1 MNKTFQRILTLLL
14 VLLMVCSMFPAALAT
29 EFDPEDTSSEPMQ
42 PTEEVPETTSP
53 TEIKPTEIPT
63 EVIDPTEPSET
74 VEPTGDAT
82 KAEETENTEPPV
94 EETKEPDPTDPI
106 IEPVVS
112 DMEEEVSANR
122 VTLGTENVP
131 MLFASRAAVKGT
143 HYHRAIIWLSSDDAK
158 LDFTYKSKNYSV
170 DRLYVHGV
178 IVDGKRSVAYC
189 VDPGVITTESSGGY
203 SGSETAW
210 DDLDIDTQTAVG
222 LAVLYG
228 APNGMSSSTK
238 KTMLT
243 YEFATQIIIHEIL
256 LGYRSNL
263 PPFTCTNAKIINK
276 FGTNADGSTNGKKRE
291 ITSGS
296 VDYSSLH
303 GEYID
308 RAALRSAYDT
318 IAANMASHYTIPSFA
333 SRYNAA
339 AKTYE
344 MTQQSDGTYAVTL
357 TDTNNILSKCT
368 FKNGN
373 GLTYSV
379 SGNKLTIKSSTPFD
393 TAKSCALS
401 GSVGASKNVPNLE
414 SQTFF
419 LWSAGSNQRLIT
431 LQEAT
436 SDPVPIYFNV
446 IAKESKGTA
455 KIIKKATNGGSVS
468 GWTFT
473 VKNAS
478 GTTIGTYTT
487 DSTGVIAIDLEPGTY
502 SVTEKATTDKYWVND
517 ATSTRKV
524 TVKAGETASVTF
536 TNQWKGKAQ
545 IVKTAT
551 NGGTVSGWHFTVK
564 NSSGTKIGDYVTDAT
579 GIITIDLEPGTY
591 TVTETDADAKY
602 WVKDS
607 SPTKTV
613 TVKAGQTAKVTFKNQ
628 YRGQAQIVKTTTN
641 GGKLDGWHFTVKNSS
656 GTKIGDYV
664 TDSTGIITLDLEP
677 GTYTV
682 TETDGAQKY
691 WVNDSTPSKTVTVK
705 AGQTAKV
712 TFTNQYRGQAQ
723 IIKTTTNGGT
733 VAGWHF
739 TVKNSSGTKIGDYVT
754 DSTGIITLDLEPGTY
769 TVTET
774 DGAQKYWVN
783 DAAPSKTVTVKAG
796 QTAKVT
802 FKNQYRG
809 QAQIVRTTTNGGTVA
824 GWHFTVKNSSGTK
837 IGDYVT
843 DSTGIIT
850 LDLEPGTYTV
860 TETDGAQKYWVNDAS
875 PSKTVTVK
883 AGETAKVTFKNQYR
897 GQAQIVKTTTNGGK
911 LDGWHFTVKN
921 SSGTK
926 IGDYVTDTT
935 GIITLDLEPGTYTV
949 TETDSQGKYWVNDPS
964 PTKTVTV
971 KAGETAKVTF
981 KNQFR
986 GQAQIIKT
994 TTNGGKLDGWHFT
1007 VKNTSG
1013 TKIGDYV
1020 TDTTGII
1027 TLDLEPGTYTVTET
1041 DPQAK
1046 YWVNDPTPTKTV
1058 TVKAGETAKVTF
1070 NNQYRGQ
1077 AQIVKTTTNGGTLKG
1092 WAFTVKDSSGV
1103 KVGTYTTEDTGII
1116 TVDLEPGTYT
1126 VIEADR
1132 NDPYWYCDTEAKTVT
1147 VKAGETA
1154 MVTFENKWIGK
1165 AKIIKTLSNPEAGSV
1180 EGWSFTIADSSGKEI
1195 GKYQTDSSGTIL
1207 TDLEPGTYTVTEVLE
1222 ENSLWQCTTQNPQ
1235 TITVVAGQTAEVT
1248 FTNALRPAKISIE
1261 KVDFQ
1266 GNPLKDVE
1274 FKLEWS
1280 QDGKTWKSV
1289 EFTSDTVPKLGGCTT
1304 NGLKGGSL
1312 TTDKNGIAEFTGLY
1326 PTLQYRLTETKT
1338 QEGYQLL
1345 KDPIVVENI
1354 SAKEDLHMS
1363 LRVVNFQTFALPDTG
1378 RSDFMWIIPGISIS
1392 CLLGIHI
1399 LISLRRKEDN
1409 AI

>member
-14 VLLMVCSMFPAALAT
+14 VLLTICGMFPAALAT
-29 EFDPEDTSSEPMQ
+29 SDGLDAAVPDATGESLTDSTEPI
-42 PTEEVPETTSP
+42 TE
-53 TEIKPTEIPT
+53 
-63 EVIDPTEPSET
+63 PTEPPESTEV
-74 VEPTGDAT
+74 VEPETEAQIVEAETTEPVTEETTEPIAVAT
-82 KAEETENTEPPV
+82 NPAFELEEEVTASMISMGTENT
-94 EETKEPDPTDPI
+94 
-106 IEPVVS
+106 
-112 DMEEEVSANR
+112 
-122 VTLGTENVP
+122 P
-131 MLFASRAAVKGT
+131 MLFASRAAVQGT
-143 HYHRAIIWLSSDDAK
+143 HYHRAIIWLASDDAK
-158 LDFTYKSKNYSV
+158 LTFTYKNKDYSV

-178 IVDGKRSVAYC
+178 LVDGSRSVAYC
-189 VDPGVITTESSGGY
+189 VDPGVLTTEATGGY

-263 PPFTCTNAKIINK
+263 PPFTCTNDKIITK
-276 FGTNADGSTNGKKRE
+276 FGTDASGSNNGKKRE

-308 RAALRSAYDT
+308 RAALRNAYDQ

-379 SGNKLTIKSSTPFD
+379 SGNKLTIKSKTAFD

-401 GSVGASKNVPNLE
+401 GSAGASKNVPNLE
-414 SQTFF
+414 YQTFF
-419 LWSAGSNQRLIT
+419 LWKAGTNQRLIT
-431 LQEAT
+431 LEEAT
-436 SDPVPIYFNV
+436 NDPVPIYFNV

-502 SVTEKATTDKYWVND
+502 SVTEKATTAKYWVND

-536 TNQWKGKAQ
+536 TNQYRGQAQ

-551 NGGTVSGWHFTVK
+551 NGGTV
-564 NSSGTKIGDYVTDAT
+564 A
-579 GIITIDLEPGTY
+579 
-591 TVTETDADAKY
+591 
-602 WVKDS
+602 
-607 SPTKTV
+607 
-613 TVKAGQTAKVTFKNQ
+613 
-628 YRGQAQIVKTTTN
+628 
-641 GGKLDGWHFTVKNSS
+641 GWHFTVKNSS

-677 GTYTV
+677 GTYIV

-723 IIKTTTNGGT
+723 IIKTATNGGT

-754 DSTGIITLDLEPGTY
+754 DSTGIITLDLDPGTY

-783 DAAPSKTVTVKAG
+783 D
-796 QTAKVT
+796 
-802 FKNQYRG
+802 
-809 QAQIVRTTTNGGTVA
+809 
-824 GWHFTVKNSSGTK
+824 
-837 IGDYVT
+837 
-843 DSTGIIT
+843 ST
-850 LDLEPGTYTV
+850 
-860 TETDGAQKYWVNDAS
+860 

-883 AGETAKVTFKNQYR
+883 AGETAKVTFTNQWQGQAQIVKTTTNGGRLDGWHFTVKKSNGTKVGDYVTDATGIITIDLEPGTYTVTETDAAAKYWVNDSTPTRTVTVKAGETAKVTFKNQWR

-926 IGDYVTDTT
+926 VGDYVTD
-935 GIITLDLEPGTYTV
+935 
-949 TETDSQGKYWVNDPS
+949 K
-964 PTKTVTV
+964 
-971 KAGETAKVTF
+971 
-981 KNQFR
+981 
-986 GQAQIIKT
+986 
-994 TTNGGKLDGWHFT
+994 
-1007 VKNTSG
+1007 
-1013 TKIGDYV
+1013 
-1020 TDTTGII
+1020 TGII

-1041 DPQAK
+1041 DPAAK

-1058 TVKAGETAKVTF
+1058 TVKAGETAKVSF
-1070 NNQYRGQ
+1070 QNQWRGQ
-1077 AQIVKTTTNGGTLKG
+1077 VQIIKTTTNGGTVKG
-1092 WAFTVKDSSGV
+1092 WEFTIKDSSGK
-1103 KVGTYTTEDTGII
+1103 KVGIYTSDDSGTIV
-1116 TVDLEPGTYT
+1116 VDLEPGTYSVAET
-1126 VIEADR
+1126 DR
-1132 NDPYWYCDTEAKTVT
+1132 NDPYWYCDTEPKIVT

-1154 MVTFENKWIGK
+1154 SVTFENQWIGK
-1165 AKIIKTLSNPEAGSV
+1165 AKIIKTLANPEAGSV
-1180 EGWSFTIADSSGKEI
+1180 EGWSFTITDDKGKEI
-1195 GKYQTDSSGTIL
+1195 GSYKTDSNGTIL
-1207 TDLEPGTYTVTEVLE
+1207 TDLEPGTYTVTEKLE
-1222 ENSLWQCTTQNPQ
+1222 DGSLWQWITDNPQ
-1235 TITVVAGQTAEVT
+1235 KVTVVAGKTAEVT
-1248 FTNALRPAKISIE
+1248 FTNALRPGKISIE

-1266 GNPLKDVE
+1266 GKPLSNVE
-1274 FKLEWS
+1274 FLLEWS
-1280 QDGKTWKSV
+1280 ADGKNWKPVSFTNDSV
-1289 EFTSDTVPKLGGCTT
+1289 PQIGGCTT
-1304 NGLKGGSL
+1304 NGLKNGML
-1312 TTDKNGIAEFTGLY
+1312 TTDKNGLVEFTGLY

-1338 QEGYQLL
+1338 QEGYQML
-1345 KDPIVVENI
+1345 KDPIQIDDLTEND
-1354 SAKEDLHMS
+1354 DLQVNI
-1363 LRVVNFQTFALPDTG
+1363 RVVNFHEFALPDTG
-1378 RSDFMWIIPGISIS
+1378 RASFLWLGAGIGL
-1392 CLLGIHI
+1392 CCMACMAI
-1399 LISLRRKEDN
+1399 LTTFRRKE
-1409 AI
+1409 A

>member
-14 VLLMVCSMFPAALAT
+14 VLLMVCGMFPAALAT
-29 EFDPEDTSSEPMQ
+29 EADLEDTSTEPTQ
-42 PTEEVPETTSP
+42 PSGELPDTTSP
-53 TEIKPTEIPT
+53 VEPETNPIETPTDETGPPDI
-63 EVIDPTEPSET
+63 VDT
-74 VEPTGDAT
+74 VEPTEEAT
-82 KAEETENTEPPV
+82 KAEETEESEPPV
-94 EETKEPDPTDPI
+94 EETTEPDPTDPV
-106 IEPVVS
+106 IEAIVS
-112 DMEEEVSANR
+112 EMEEEVSASR

-143 HYHRAIIWLSSDDAK
+143 HYHRAIIWLSSADSK
-158 LDFTYKSKNYSV
+158 LAFTYKNKDYNV

-178 IVDGKRSVAYC
+178 IVDGSRSVAYC
-189 VDPGVITTESSGGY
+189 VDPGVITTETSGGY

-263 PPFTCTNAKIINK
+263 PPFTCTNDKIITK

-344 MTQQSDGTYAVTL
+344 MTQQSDGTYSVTL

-379 SGNKLTIKSSTPFD
+379 SGNKLTIKSKTAFD

-401 GSVGASKNVPNLE
+401 GSAGASKNVPNLE
-414 SQTFF
+414 YQTFF

-436 SDPVPIYFNV
+436 NDPVPIYFNV

-564 NSSGTKIGDYVTDAT
+564 NSSGTKIGDYVTDST
-579 GIITIDLEPGTY
+579 GIITVDLEPGTY

-628 YRGQAQIVKTTTN
+628 YRGQAQI
-641 GGKLDGWHFTVKNSS
+641 
-656 GTKIGDYV
+656 
-664 TDSTGIITLDLEP
+664 
-677 GTYTV
+677 
-682 TETDGAQKY
+682 
-691 WVNDSTPSKTVTVK
+691 
-705 AGQTAKV
+705 
-712 TFTNQYRGQAQ
+712 
-723 IIKTTTNGGT
+723 IKTTTNGGT

-754 DSTGIITLDLEPGTY
+754 DSTGIITIDLEPGTY

-774 DGAQKYWVN
+774 DADAKYWVN
-783 DAAPSKTVTVKAG
+783 DATPSKTVTVKAG

-802 FKNQYRG
+802 F
-809 QAQIVRTTTNGGTVA
+809 T
-824 GWHFTVKNSSGTK
+824 
-837 IGDYVT
+837 
-843 DSTGIIT
+843 
-850 LDLEPGTYTV
+850 
-860 TETDGAQKYWVNDAS
+860 
-875 PSKTVTVK
+875 
-883 AGETAKVTFKNQYR
+883 NQYR

-926 IGDYVTDTT
+926 IGDYVTDAT
-935 GIITLDLEPGTYTV
+935 GIITIDLEPGTYTV
-949 TETDSQGKYWVNDPS
+949 TETDADAKYWVKDSS
-964 PTKTVTV
+964 PAKTVTV
-971 KAGETAKVTF
+971 KAGQTAMVTF
-981 KNQFR
+981 KNQYR
-986 GQAQIIKT
+986 GQAQIVKT
-994 TTNGGKLDGWHFT
+994 ATNGGTVSGWTFT
-1007 VKNTSG
+1007 VKDASG
-1013 TKIGDYV
+1013 TKIGTYT
-1020 TDTTGII
+1020 TDSTGVI
-1027 TLDLEPGTYTVTET
+1027 TVDLEPGTYTVTET
-1041 DPQAK
+1041 DR
-1046 YWVNDPTPTKTV
+1046 NDPYWYCDTVPKTV
-1058 TVKAGETAKVTF
+1058 TVKAGETA
-1070 NNQYRGQ
+1070 
-1077 AQIVKTTTNGGTLKG
+1077 
-1092 WAFTVKDSSGV
+1092 S
-1103 KVGTYTTEDTGII
+1103 
-1116 TVDLEPGTYT
+1116 
-1126 VIEADR
+1126 
-1132 NDPYWYCDTEAKTVT
+1132 
-1147 VKAGETA
+1147 
-1154 MVTFENKWIGK
+1154 VTFENQWIGK

-1180 EGWSFTIADSSGKEI
+1180 EGWTFTIADANGKEI
-1195 GKYQTDSSGTIL
+1195 GKFKTDSNGVIE
-1207 TDLEPGTYTVTEVLE
+1207 TDLQPGVYSVTEELE
-1222 ENSLWQCTTQNPQ
+1222 EGSLWQCTTENPQ
-1235 TITVVAGQTAEVT
+1235 TITVATGRTAEVS
-1248 FTNALRPAKISIE
+1248 FDNALRPGKISIE
-1261 KVDFQ
+1261 KVDYQ
-1266 GNPLKDVE
+1266 GKHLSDVE
-1274 FKLEWS
+1274 FLLEWS
-1280 QDGKTWKSV
+1280 QDGKIWKPVSYTT
-1289 EFTSDTVPKLGGCTT
+1289 EKAPQIGGCTT
-1304 NGLKGGSL
+1304 NGLKNGKL
-1312 TTDKNGIAEFTGLY
+1312 TTGSTGLVEFTGLY
-1326 PTLQYRLTETKT
+1326 PTLLYRLVETKT
-1338 QEGYQLL
+1338 KEGYQLL
-1345 KDPIVVENI
+1345 AD
-1354 SAKEDLHMS
+1354 SAYEGGLPADKELTIQ
-1363 LRVVNFQTFALPDTG
+1363 LTVVNVPTFELPKTGSKSLMLMPVALALAAAMCG
-1378 RSDFMWIIPGISIS
+1378 A
-1392 CLLGIHI
+1392 I
-1399 LISLRRKEDN
+1399 LYVSKRKEQ
-1409 AI
+1409 

>member
-1 MNKTFQRILTLLL
+1 MNKTVQRIVVFLL
-14 VLLMVCSMFPAALAT
+14 VALTAFGMFPAALAT
-29 EFDPEDTSSEPMQ
+29 DIGPEDTM
-42 PTEEVPETTSP
+42 T
-53 TEIKPTEIPT
+53 
-63 EVIDPTEPSET
+63 DPTLPAENAGEDIP
-74 VEPTGDAT
+74 
-82 KAEETENTEPPV
+82 AEETTPSGETAEPTIPI
-94 EETKEPDPTDPI
+94 EEAMPGSE
-106 IEPVVS
+106 
-112 DMEEEVSANR
+112 MEEEVTASRIGIGA
-122 VTLGTENVP
+122 ENVP
-131 MLFASRAAVKGT
+131 MVMATRAAVQGT
-143 HYHRAIIWLSSDDAK
+143 HYHRAIIWLSGSESK
-158 LDFTYKSKNYSV
+158 LDFTYKGKNYSV

-178 IVDGKRSVAYC
+178 VVDGGRSVAYC
-189 VDPGVITTESSGGY
+189 VDPGVLTTEATDGY
-203 SGSETAW
+203 TGSETAW

-256 LGYRSNL
+256 LGYRDDV
-263 PPFTCTNAKIINK
+263 PPFKCTDDKIIRK
-276 FGTNADGSTNGKKRE
+276 FGTDADGSNNGLKCE

-296 VDYSSLH
+296 VDYSTLH

-379 SGNKLTIKSSTPFD
+379 SGNKLTIKSKTAFD

-401 GSVGASKNVPNLE
+401 GSAGASKNVPNLE
-414 SQTFF
+414 YQTFF

-591 TVTETDADAKY
+591 TVTETD
-602 WVKDS
+602 
-607 SPTKTV
+607 
-613 TVKAGQTAKVTFKNQ
+613 
-628 YRGQAQIVKTTTN
+628 
-641 GGKLDGWHFTVKNSS
+641 
-656 GTKIGDYV
+656 
-664 TDSTGIITLDLEP
+664 
-677 GTYTV
+677 
-682 TETDGAQKY
+682 GAQKY
-691 WVNDSTPSKTVTVK
+691 WVNDVTPSKTVTVK

-723 IIKTTTNGGT
+723 IVKTATNGGT

-739 TVKNSSGTKIGDYVT
+739 TVKNASGTKIGDYVT

-783 DAAPSKTVTVKAG
+783 DATPSKTVTVKAG

-809 QAQIVRTTTNGGTVA
+809 QAQIVKTTTNGGTVAGWHFTVKNSSGTKIGDYVTDSTGVITIDLEPGTYTVTETDGAQKYWVNDATPSKTVTVKAGQTAKVTFTNQYHGQAQIVKTATNGGTVA

-850 LDLEPGTYTV
+850 IDLEPGTYTV
-860 TETDGAQKYWVNDAS
+860 TETDGAQKYWVNDAT

-883 AGETAKVTFKNQYR
+883 AGQTAKVTFTNQ
-897 GQAQIVKTTTNGGK
+897 
-911 LDGWHFTVKN
+911 W
-921 SSGTK
+921 
-926 IGDYVTDTT
+926 
-935 GIITLDLEPGTYTV
+935 
-949 TETDSQGKYWVNDPS
+949 
-964 PTKTVTV
+964 
-971 KAGETAKVTF
+971 
-981 KNQFR
+981 R

-994 TTNGGKLDGWHFT
+994 TTNGGT
-1007 VKNTSG
+1007 VKGWEFTIKNASG
-1013 TKIGDYV
+1013 SKVGTYTTDDSGKIV
-1020 TDTTGII
+1020 V
-1027 TLDLEPGTYTVTET
+1027 DLEPGTYTVTET
-1041 DPQAK
+1041 DR
-1046 YWVNDPTPTKTV
+1046 NDPYWYCDTAPKTV
-1058 TVKAGETAKVTF
+1058 TVKAGETASVTF
-1070 NNQYRGQ
+1070 QNQ
-1077 AQIVKTTTNGGTLKG
+1077 
-1092 WAFTVKDSSGV
+1092 
-1103 KVGTYTTEDTGII
+1103 
-1116 TVDLEPGTYT
+1116 
-1126 VIEADR
+1126 
-1132 NDPYWYCDTEAKTVT
+1132 
-1147 VKAGETA
+1147 
-1154 MVTFENKWIGK
+1154 WIGK
-1165 AKIIKTLSNPEAGSV
+1165 AKIVKTLSNPEAGSV
-1180 EGWSFTIADSSGKEI
+1180 EGWSFIIKDSSGKEV
-1195 GKYQTDSSGTIL
+1195 GKYQTDSTGTIL

-1222 ENSLWQCTTQNPQ
+1222 DNSIWQCTTQNPQ
-1235 TITVVAGQTAEVT
+1235 TITVTAGKTAEVT
-1248 FTNALRPAKISIE
+1248 FNNALRPAKITVY
-1261 KVDFQ
+1261 KVD
-1266 GNPLKDVE
+1266 PLGAPLAEAE
-1274 FKLEWS
+1274 FLLEWS
-1280 QDGKTWKSV
+1280 ENGKDWKAV
-1289 EFTSDTVPKLGGCTT
+1289 TKTTSQYVVKGGCTSA
-1304 NGLKGGSL
+1304 NLKDGKLTGGRDGVVSF
-1312 TTDKNGIAEFTGLY
+1312 EGLY
-1326 PTLQYRLTETKT
+1326 PDVQYRLTETKAP
-1338 QEGYQLL
+1338 EGYVLQT
-1345 KDPIVVENI
+1345 DPVFQGKIPLEGNLTVE
-1354 SAKEDLHMS
+1354 KT
-1363 LRVVNFQTFALPDTG
+1363 VVNTRPFELPMTG
-1378 RSDFMWIIPGISIS
+1378 SADSTI
-1392 CLLGIHI
+1392 LLIAQLVSMI
-1399 LISLRRKEDN
+1399 LLSTMLLYHVKKQW
-1409 AI
+1409 

>member
-1 MNKTFQRILTLLL
+1 MNKTVQRIVVFLL
-14 VLLMVCSMFPAALAT
+14 VALTAFGMFPAALAT
-29 EFDPEDTSSEPMQ
+29 DIGPEDTM
-42 PTEEVPETTSP
+42 T
-53 TEIKPTEIPT
+53 
-63 EVIDPTEPSET
+63 DPTLLAENDGEGIP
-74 VEPTGDAT
+74 
-82 KAEETENTEPPV
+82 AEETTPSGETAEATTPI
-94 EETKEPDPTDPI
+94 EEALPGSE
-106 IEPVVS
+106 
-112 DMEEEVSANR
+112 MEEEVTASRIGIGA
-122 VTLGTENVP
+122 ENVP
-131 MLFASRAAVKGT
+131 MVMATRAAVQGT
-143 HYHRAIIWLSSDDAK
+143 HYHRAIIWLSGSESK
-158 LDFTYKSKNYSV
+158 LDFTYKGKNYSV

-178 IVDGKRSVAYC
+178 VVDGGRSVAYC
-189 VDPGVITTESSGGY
+189 VDPGVLTTEATGGY
-203 SGSETAW
+203 TGSETAW

-256 LGYRSNL
+256 LGYRDDV
-263 PPFTCTNAKIINK
+263 PPFKCTDDKIIRK
-276 FGTNADGSTNGKKRE
+276 FGTDADGSNNGLKCE

-296 VDYSSLH
+296 VDYSTLH

-379 SGNKLTIKSSTPFD
+379 SGNKLTIKSKTAFD

-401 GSVGASKNVPNLE
+401 GAVGVSKNVPNLE
-414 SQTFF
+414 YQTFF

-551 NGGTVSGWHFTVK
+551 NGGTV
-564 NSSGTKIGDYVTDAT
+564 A
-579 GIITIDLEPGTY
+579 
-591 TVTETDADAKY
+591 
-602 WVKDS
+602 
-607 SPTKTV
+607 
-613 TVKAGQTAKVTFKNQ
+613 
-628 YRGQAQIVKTTTN
+628 
-641 GGKLDGWHFTVKNSS
+641 GWHFTVKNSS

-723 IIKTTTNGGT
+723 IVKTATNGGT

-783 DAAPSKTVTVKAG
+783 DATPSKTVTVKAG

-802 FKNQYRG
+802 FTNQYRG
-809 QAQIVRTTTNGGTVA
+809 QAQIVKTATNGGTVA

-860 TETDGAQKYWVNDAS
+860 TETDGAQKYWVNDS
-875 PSKTVTVK
+875 TPSKTVTVK
-883 AGETAKVTFKNQYR
+883 AGQTAKVTFTNQYRGQAQIVKTATNGGTVAGWHFTVKNSSGTKIGDYVTDSTGIITLDLEPGTYTVTETDGAQKYWVNDSTPSKTVTVKAGQTAKVTFTNQYR

-926 IGDYVTDTT
+926 IGDYVTDST
-935 GIITLDLEPGTYTV
+935 GIITIDLEPGTYTV
-949 TETDSQGKYWVNDPS
+949 TETDADAKYWVNDATPS
-964 PTKTVTV
+964 KTVTV
-971 KAGETAKVTF
+971 KAGQTAKVTF
-981 KNQFR
+981 TNQWR

-994 TTNGGKLDGWHFT
+994 TTNGGT
-1007 VKNTSG
+1007 VKGWEFTIKNASG
-1013 TKIGDYV
+1013 SKVGTYTTDDSGKIV
-1020 TDTTGII
+1020 V
-1027 TLDLEPGTYTVTET
+1027 DLEPGTYTVTET
-1041 DPQAK
+1041 DR
-1046 YWVNDPTPTKTV
+1046 NDPYWYCDTAPKTV
-1058 TVKAGETAKVTF
+1058 TVKAGETASITF
-1070 NNQYRGQ
+1070 QNQW
-1077 AQIVKTTTNGGTLKG
+1077 V
-1092 WAFTVKDSSGV
+1092 
-1103 KVGTYTTEDTGII
+1103 
-1116 TVDLEPGTYT
+1116 
-1126 VIEADR
+1126 
-1132 NDPYWYCDTEAKTVT
+1132 
-1147 VKAGETA
+1147 
-1154 MVTFENKWIGK
+1154 GK
-1165 AKIIKTLSNPEAGSV
+1165 AKIIKTLANPEAGSV
-1180 EGWSFTIADSSGKEI
+1180 EGWTFVITDKNGKEI
-1195 GKYQTDSSGTIL
+1195 GSYKTDSTGTIL

-1222 ENSLWQCTTQNPQ
+1222 DNSIWQCTNTNPQ
-1235 TITVVAGQTAEVT
+1235 TITVTAGKTAEVT
-1248 FTNALRPAKISIE
+1248 FNNALRPAKITVY
-1261 KVDFQ
+1261 KVD
-1266 GNPLKDVE
+1266 PLGAPLAEAE
-1274 FKLEWS
+1274 FLLEWS
-1280 QDGKTWKSV
+1280 ENGKDWKAV
-1289 EFTSDTVPKLGGCTT
+1289 TKTTSQYVVKGGCTSA
-1304 NGLKGGSL
+1304 NLKDGKLTGGRDGVVSF
-1312 TTDKNGIAEFTGLY
+1312 EGLY
-1326 PTLQYRLTETKT
+1326 PEVQYRLTETKAPDGYT
-1338 QEGYQLL
+1338 LQTGAIFEG
-1345 KDPIVVENI
+1345 KIIVEENLAVE
-1354 SAKEDLHMS
+1354 KT
-1363 LRVVNFQTFALPDTG
+1363 VVNTRPFELPMTG
-1378 RSDFMWIIPGISIS
+1378 SAESTI
-1392 CLLGIHI
+1392 LLIAQLVSMFLLSAMLLYHV
-1399 LISLRRKEDN
+1399 KKQW
-1409 AI
+1409 

>member
-1 MNKTFQRILTLLL
+1 MNKTVQRIVVFLL
-14 VLLMVCSMFPAALAT
+14 VAITAFGMFPAALAT
-29 EFDPEDTSSEPMQ
+29 DIGPEDTM
-42 PTEEVPETTSP
+42 T
-53 TEIKPTEIPT
+53 
-63 EVIDPTEPSET
+63 DPTLPAENDGEGIP
-74 VEPTGDAT
+74 
-82 KAEETENTEPPV
+82 AEETTPSGETAEPTTPI
-94 EETKEPDPTDPI
+94 EEAPPASE
-106 IEPVVS
+106 
-112 DMEEEVSANR
+112 MEEEVTASRIGIGA
-122 VTLGTENVP
+122 ENVP
-131 MLFASRAAVKGT
+131 MVMATRAAVQGT
-143 HYHRAIIWLSSDDAK
+143 HYHRAIIWLSGSESK
-158 LDFTYKSKNYSV
+158 LDFTYKGKNYSV

-178 IVDGKRSVAYC
+178 VVDGGRSVAYC
-189 VDPGVITTESSGGY
+189 VDPGVLTAEATGGY
-203 SGSETAW
+203 TGSETAW

-256 LGYRSNL
+256 LGYRDDV
-263 PPFTCTNAKIINK
+263 PPFKCTDDKIIRK
-276 FGTNADGSTNGKKRE
+276 FGTDADGSNNGLKCE

-296 VDYSSLH
+296 VDYSALH

-379 SGNKLTIKSSTPFD
+379 SGNKLTVKSKTAFD

-401 GSVGASKNVPNLE
+401 GSVGVSKNVPNLE
-414 SQTFF
+414 YQTFF

-551 NGGTVSGWHFTVK
+551 NGGTVAGWHFTVK
-564 NSSGTKIGDYVTDAT
+564 NSSGTKIGDYVTDST
-579 GIITIDLEPGTY
+579 GVITLDLEPGTY

-641 GGKLDGWHFTVKNSS
+641 GGKLDGWHFTVKDSN

-664 TDSTGIITLDLEP
+664 SDSTGIITLDLEP

-691 WVNDSTPSKTVTVK
+691 WVNDATPSKTVTVK

-723 IIKTTTNGGT
+723 IVKTATNGGT

-754 DSTGIITLDLEPGTY
+754 DSTGIITLDLDPGTY

-774 DGAQKYWVN
+774 DGAQKYWIN
-783 DAAPSKTVTVKAG
+783 DSMPSKTVTVKAG

-802 FKNQYRG
+802 FTNQ
-809 QAQIVRTTTNGGTVA
+809 
-824 GWHFTVKNSSGTK
+824 W
-837 IGDYVT
+837 
-843 DSTGIIT
+843 
-850 LDLEPGTYTV
+850 
-860 TETDGAQKYWVNDAS
+860 
-875 PSKTVTVK
+875 
-883 AGETAKVTFKNQYR
+883 
-897 GQAQIVKTTTNGGK
+897 
-911 LDGWHFTVKN
+911 
-921 SSGTK
+921 
-926 IGDYVTDTT
+926 
-935 GIITLDLEPGTYTV
+935 
-949 TETDSQGKYWVNDPS
+949 
-964 PTKTVTV
+964 
-971 KAGETAKVTF
+971 
-981 KNQFR
+981 R

-994 TTNGGKLDGWHFT
+994 TTNGGT
-1007 VKNTSG
+1007 VKGWEFTIKNASG
-1013 TKIGDYV
+1013 
-1020 TDTTGII
+1020 
-1027 TLDLEPGTYTVTET
+1027 
-1041 DPQAK
+1041 
-1046 YWVNDPTPTKTV
+1046 
-1058 TVKAGETAKVTF
+1058 
-1070 NNQYRGQ
+1070 
-1077 AQIVKTTTNGGTLKG
+1077 
-1092 WAFTVKDSSGV
+1092 S
-1103 KVGTYTTEDTGII
+1103 KVGTYTTDDSGKIV
-1116 TVDLEPGTYT
+1116 VDLEPGTYT
-1126 VIEADR
+1126 ITETDR
-1132 NDPYWYCDTEAKTVT
+1132 NDPYWYCDTTPRTVT

-1154 MVTFENKWIGK
+1154 SVTFQNQWIGK
-1165 AKIIKTLSNPEAGSV
+1165 AKIIKTLANPEVGSV
-1180 EGWSFTIADSSGKEI
+1180 EGWTFVITDKNGKEI
-1195 GKYQTDSSGTIL
+1195 GSYKTDSTGTIL

-1222 ENSLWQCTTQNPQ
+1222 DNSIWQCTTQNPQ
-1235 TITVVAGQTAEVT
+1235 TITVTAGKTAEVT
-1248 FTNALRPAKISIE
+1248 FNNALRPAKIIVY
-1261 KVDFQ
+1261 KVD
-1266 GNPLKDVE
+1266 PLGAPLAEAE
-1274 FKLEWS
+1274 FVLEWS
-1280 QDGKTWKSV
+1280 EDGKNWKPVTKSASQYV
-1289 EFTSDTVPKLGGCTT
+1289 VKGGCTSANLRDGKLT
-1304 NGLKGGSL
+1304 GGRDGVVSF
-1312 TTDKNGIAEFTGLY
+1312 EGLY
-1326 PTLQYRLTETKT
+1326 PEVQYRLTETKAPDGYT
-1338 QEGYQLL
+1338 LQTGAVFEG
-1345 KDPIVVENI
+1345 KITVEENL
-1354 SAKEDLHMS
+1354 AVEKT
-1363 LRVVNFQTFALPDTG
+1363 VVNTRPFELPMTG
-1378 RSDFMWIIPGISIS
+1378 SADSTI
-1392 CLLGIHI
+1392 LLIAQLVSMI
-1399 LISLRRKEDN
+1399 LLSTMLLYHVKKQW
-1409 AI
+1409 

>member
-1 MNKTFQRILTLLL
+1 MNKTFQRILTILL
-14 VLLMVCSMFPAALAT
+14 VMLMVCGMFPAALAT
-29 EFDPEDTSSEPMQ
+29 EADLGNTSTDPTQATDEVQETTPPIEPVTN
-42 PTEEVPETTSP
+42 PPET
-53 TEIKPTEIPT
+53 
-63 EVIDPTEPSET
+63 PSDETGPPDLVDT
-74 VEPTGDAT
+74 VEPTGEAT
-82 KAEETENTEPPV
+82 KGEETELPVEGTTEP
-94 EETKEPDPTDPI
+94 DSTDPV
-106 IEPVVS
+106 IEPIVS
-112 DMEEEVSANR
+112 DMEEDVSASR

-143 HYHRAIIWLSSDDAK
+143 HYHRAIIWLSSADSK
-158 LDFTYKSKNYSV
+158 LAFTYKNKDYNV

-178 IVDGKRSVAYC
+178 IVDGSRSVAYC
-189 VDPGVITTESSGGY
+189 VDPGVITTETSGGY

-263 PPFTCTNAKIINK
+263 PPFTCTNNKIITK
-276 FGTNADGSTNGKKRE
+276 FGTDADGSTNGQKRE

-344 MTQQSDGTYAVTL
+344 MTQQSDGTYSVTL

-379 SGNKLTIKSSTPFD
+379 SGNKLTIKSKTAFD

-401 GSVGASKNVPNLE
+401 GSAGASKNVPNLE
-414 SQTFF
+414 YQTFF

-436 SDPVPIYFNV
+436 NDPVPIYFNV

-478 GTTIGTYTT
+478 GTIIGTYTT

-564 NSSGTKIGDYVTDAT
+564 NSSGTKIGDYVTD
-579 GIITIDLEPGTY
+579 
-591 TVTETDADAKY
+591 
-602 WVKDS
+602 
-607 SPTKTV
+607 
-613 TVKAGQTAKVTFKNQ
+613 
-628 YRGQAQIVKTTTN
+628 
-641 GGKLDGWHFTVKNSS
+641 
-656 GTKIGDYV
+656 
-664 TDSTGIITLDLEP
+664 STGIITLDLEP

-712 TFTNQYRGQAQ
+712 TFTNQYRGQAQIVKTVTNGGTVAGWHFTIKNSSGTKIGDYVTDSTGIITLDLEPGTYTVTETDADAKYWVKDSSPTKTVTVKAGQTAKVTFKNQYRGQAQ

-774 DGAQKYWVN
+774 DGAQKYWVK
-783 DAAPSKTVTVKAG
+783 DATPSKTVTVKAG

-802 FKNQYRG
+802 F
-809 QAQIVRTTTNGGTVA
+809 T
-824 GWHFTVKNSSGTK
+824 
-837 IGDYVT
+837 
-843 DSTGIIT
+843 
-850 LDLEPGTYTV
+850 
-860 TETDGAQKYWVNDAS
+860 
-875 PSKTVTVK
+875 
-883 AGETAKVTFKNQYR
+883 NQYR

-926 IGDYVTDTT
+926 IGDYVTDAT
-935 GIITLDLEPGTYTV
+935 GIITIDLEPGTYTV
-949 TETDSQGKYWVNDPS
+949 TETDADAKYWVKDSS
-964 PTKTVTV
+964 PAKTVTV
-971 KAGETAKVTF
+971 KAGQTAMVTF
-981 KNQFR
+981 K
-986 GQAQIIKT
+986 
-994 TTNGGKLDGWHFT
+994 
-1007 VKNTSG
+1007 
-1013 TKIGDYV
+1013 
-1020 TDTTGII
+1020 
-1027 TLDLEPGTYTVTET
+1027 
-1041 DPQAK
+1041 
-1046 YWVNDPTPTKTV
+1046 
-1058 TVKAGETAKVTF
+1058 
-1070 NNQYRGQ
+1070 NQYRGQ
-1077 AQIVKTTTNGGTLKG
+1077 AQIVKTATNGGTVSG
-1092 WAFTVKDSSGV
+1092 WTFTVKDASGT
-1103 KVGTYTTEDTGII
+1103 KIGMYTTDSTGVI
-1116 TVDLEPGTYT
+1116 TVDLEPGTYAVT
-1126 VIEADR
+1126 ETDR
-1132 NDPYWYCDTEAKTVT
+1132 NDPYWYCDTVPKTVT

-1154 MVTFENKWIGK
+1154 SITFENQWIGK

-1180 EGWSFTIADSSGKEI
+1180 EGWTFTIADANGKEI
-1195 GKYQTDSSGTIL
+1195 GKFKTDSNGVIE
-1207 TDLEPGTYTVTEVLE
+1207 TDLQPGVYSVTEELE
-1222 ENSLWQCTTQNPQ
+1222 EGSLWQCTTENPQ
-1235 TITVVAGQTAEVT
+1235 TITVAAGRTAEVS
-1248 FTNALRPAKISIE
+1248 FENALRPGKISIE
-1261 KVDFQ
+1261 KVDYQ
-1266 GNPLKDVE
+1266 GKHLSDVE
-1274 FKLEWS
+1274 FLLEWS
-1280 QDGKTWKSV
+1280 QDGKTWKPVSYTT
-1289 EFTSDTVPKLGGCTT
+1289 EKAPQIGGCTT
-1304 NGLKGGSL
+1304 NGLKNGKL
-1312 TTDKNGIAEFTGLY
+1312 TTGNTGLVEFTGLY
-1326 PTLQYRLTETKT
+1326 PTLQYRLVETKT
-1338 QEGYQLL
+1338 KEGYQLL
-1345 KDPIVVENI
+1345 AD
-1354 SAKEDLHMS
+1354 SAYEGGLPADKELTIQ
-1363 LRVVNFQTFALPDTG
+1363 LTVVNVPTFELPKTGSKSLMLMPVALALAAAMCG
-1378 RSDFMWIIPGISIS
+1378 A
-1392 CLLGIHI
+1392 I
-1399 LISLRRKEDN
+1399 LYVSKRKEQ
-1409 AI
+1409 

>member
-1 MNKTFQRILTLLL
+1 MNKTVQRIVVFLL
-14 VLLMVCSMFPAALAT
+14 VALTAFGMFPAALAT
-29 EFDPEDTSSEPMQ
+29 DIGPEDTM
-42 PTEEVPETTSP
+42 T
-53 TEIKPTEIPT
+53 
-63 EVIDPTEPSET
+63 DPTLSAEND
-74 VEPTGDAT
+74 GDGIP
-82 KAEETENTEPPV
+82 AEETTPSGETAEPTTPI
-94 EETKEPDPTDPI
+94 EEALPGSE
-106 IEPVVS
+106 
-112 DMEEEVSANR
+112 MEEEVTASR
-122 VTLGTENVP
+122 IGIGSENATMV
-131 MLFASRAAVKGT
+131 MATRAAVQGT
-143 HYHRAIIWLSSDDAK
+143 HYHRAIIWLSGSESK
-158 LDFTYKSKNYSV
+158 LDFTYKGKNYSV

-178 IVDGKRSVAYC
+178 VVDGGRSVAYC
-189 VDPGVITTESSGGY
+189 VDPGVLTTEATGGY
-203 SGSETAW
+203 TGSETAW

-256 LGYRSNL
+256 LGYRDDV
-263 PPFTCTNAKIINK
+263 PPFKCTDDKIIRK
-276 FGTNADGSTNGKKRE
+276 FGTDADGSNNGLKCE

-296 VDYSSLH
+296 VDYSTLH

-379 SGNKLTIKSSTPFD
+379 SGNKLTIKSKTAFD

-401 GSVGASKNVPNLE
+401 GSAGASKNVPNLE
-414 SQTFF
+414 YQTFF

-551 NGGTVSGWHFTVK
+551 NGGTVAGWHFTVK

-591 TVTETDADAKY
+591 TVTETDADVKY

-641 GGKLDGWHFTVKNSS
+641 GGKLDGWHFTVKDSN

-664 TDSTGIITLDLEP
+664 TDATGIITIDLEP

-682 TETDGAQKY
+682 TETDADAKY
-691 WVNDSTPSKTVTVK
+691 WVNDSSPTKSVTVK
-705 AGQTAKV
+705 AGQ
-712 TFTNQYRGQAQ
+712 
-723 IIKTTTNGGT
+723 
-733 VAGWHF
+733 
-739 TVKNSSGTKIGDYVT
+739 
-754 DSTGIITLDLEPGTY
+754 
-769 TVTET
+769 
-774 DGAQKYWVN
+774 
-783 DAAPSKTVTVKAG
+783 
-796 QTAKVT
+796 
-802 FKNQYRG
+802 
-809 QAQIVRTTTNGGTVA
+809 
-824 GWHFTVKNSSGTK
+824 
-837 IGDYVT
+837 
-843 DSTGIIT
+843 
-850 LDLEPGTYTV
+850 
-860 TETDGAQKYWVNDAS
+860 
-875 PSKTVTVK
+875 
-883 AGETAKVTFKNQYR
+883 TAKVTFKNQYR

-911 LDGWHFTVKN
+911 LDGWHFTVKDSN
-921 SSGTK
+921 GTK
-926 IGDYVTDTT
+926 IGDYVTD
-935 GIITLDLEPGTYTV
+935 
-949 TETDSQGKYWVNDPS
+949 
-964 PTKTVTV
+964 
-971 KAGETAKVTF
+971 A
-981 KNQFR
+981 
-986 GQAQIIKT
+986 
-994 TTNGGKLDGWHFT
+994 
-1007 VKNTSG
+1007 
-1013 TKIGDYV
+1013 
-1020 TDTTGII
+1020 
-1027 TLDLEPGTYTVTET
+1027 
-1041 DPQAK
+1041 
-1046 YWVNDPTPTKTV
+1046 
-1058 TVKAGETAKVTF
+1058 
-1070 NNQYRGQ
+1070 
-1077 AQIVKTTTNGGTLKG
+1077 
-1092 WAFTVKDSSGV
+1092 
-1103 KVGTYTTEDTGII
+1103 TGII

-1126 VIEADR
+1126 VTETDADAKYWVNDSSPTKTVTVKAGQTAKVTFTNQWRGQAQIIKTTTNGGTVKGWEFTIKNASGSKVGTYTTDDSGKIVVDLEPGTYTVTETDR
-1132 NDPYWYCDTEAKTVT
+1132 NDPYWYCDTTPRTVT

-1154 MVTFENKWIGK
+1154 SVTFQNQWIGK
-1165 AKIIKTLSNPEAGSV
+1165 AKIIKTLANPEAGSV
-1180 EGWSFTIADSSGKEI
+1180 EGWTFVITDKNGKKI
-1195 GKYQTDSSGTIL
+1195 GSYKTDSTGTIL

-1222 ENSLWQCTTQNPQ
+1222 DNSIWQCTTQNPQ
-1235 TITVVAGQTAEVT
+1235 TITVTEGKTAEVT
-1248 FTNALRPAKISIE
+1248 FNNALRPAKITVY
-1261 KVDFQ
+1261 KVD
-1266 GNPLKDVE
+1266 PLGAPLAEAE
-1274 FKLEWS
+1274 FLLEWS
-1280 QDGKTWKSV
+1280 ENGKDWKAV
-1289 EFTSDTVPKLGGCTT
+1289 TKTTSQYVVKGGCTSA
-1304 NGLKGGSL
+1304 NLKDGKLTGGRDGVVSF
-1312 TTDKNGIAEFTGLY
+1312 EGLY
-1326 PTLQYRLTETKT
+1326 PDVQYRLTETKAPVGYVLQT
-1338 QEGYQLL
+1338 DPVFQGKIPLEGNLT
-1345 KDPIVVENI
+1345 VE
-1354 SAKEDLHMS
+1354 KT
-1363 LRVVNFQTFALPDTG
+1363 VVNTRPFELPMTG
-1378 RSDFMWIIPGISIS
+1378 SADSTI
-1392 CLLGIHI
+1392 LLIAQLVSVFLLSTLLLYHV
-1399 LISLRRKEDN
+1399 KKQW
-1409 AI
+1409 

>member
-1 MNKTFQRILTLLL
+1 MNKTVQRIVVFLL
-14 VLLMVCSMFPAALAT
+14 VALTAFGMFPAALAT
-29 EFDPEDTSSEPMQ
+29 DIGPEDTM
-42 PTEEVPETTSP
+42 T
-53 TEIKPTEIPT
+53 
-63 EVIDPTEPSET
+63 DPTLPAENDGEGIP
-74 VEPTGDAT
+74 
-82 KAEETENTEPPV
+82 AEETTPSGETAEPTTPI
-94 EETKEPDPTDPI
+94 EEAPPASE
-106 IEPVVS
+106 
-112 DMEEEVSANR
+112 MEEEVTASRIGIGA
-122 VTLGTENVP
+122 ENVP
-131 MLFASRAAVKGT
+131 MVMATRAAVQGT
-143 HYHRAIIWLSSDDAK
+143 HYHRAIIWLSGSESK
-158 LDFTYKSKNYSV
+158 LDFTYKGKNYSV

-178 IVDGKRSVAYC
+178 VVDGGRSVAYC
-189 VDPGVITTESSGGY
+189 VDPGVLTTEATGGY
-203 SGSETAW
+203 TGSETAW

-256 LGYRSNL
+256 LGYRDDV
-263 PPFTCTNAKIINK
+263 PPFKCTDDKIIRK
-276 FGTNADGSTNGKKRE
+276 FGTDADGSNNGLKCE

-296 VDYSSLH
+296 VDYSALH

-379 SGNKLTIKSSTPFD
+379 SGNKLTIKSKTAFD

-401 GSVGASKNVPNLE
+401 GSAGASKNVPNLE
-414 SQTFF
+414 YQTFF

-551 NGGTVSGWHFTVK
+551 NGGTVAGWHFTVK

-591 TVTETDADAKY
+591 TVTETDANAKY

-641 GGKLDGWHFTVKNSS
+641 GGKLDGWHFTVKDSN

-664 TDSTGIITLDLEP
+664 TDATGIITIDLEP

-682 TETDGAQKY
+682 TETDADAKY
-691 WVNDSTPSKTVTVK
+691 WVNDSSPTKTVTVK
-705 AGQTAKV
+705 AGQ
-712 TFTNQYRGQAQ
+712 
-723 IIKTTTNGGT
+723 
-733 VAGWHF
+733 
-739 TVKNSSGTKIGDYVT
+739 
-754 DSTGIITLDLEPGTY
+754 
-769 TVTET
+769 
-774 DGAQKYWVN
+774 
-783 DAAPSKTVTVKAG
+783 
-796 QTAKVT
+796 
-802 FKNQYRG
+802 
-809 QAQIVRTTTNGGTVA
+809 
-824 GWHFTVKNSSGTK
+824 
-837 IGDYVT
+837 
-843 DSTGIIT
+843 
-850 LDLEPGTYTV
+850 
-860 TETDGAQKYWVNDAS
+860 
-875 PSKTVTVK
+875 
-883 AGETAKVTFKNQYR
+883 TAKVTFKNQYR

-911 LDGWHFTVKN
+911 LDGWHFTVKDSN
-921 SSGTK
+921 GTK
-926 IGDYVTDTT
+926 IGDYVTD
-935 GIITLDLEPGTYTV
+935 
-949 TETDSQGKYWVNDPS
+949 
-964 PTKTVTV
+964 
-971 KAGETAKVTF
+971 A
-981 KNQFR
+981 
-986 GQAQIIKT
+986 
-994 TTNGGKLDGWHFT
+994 
-1007 VKNTSG
+1007 
-1013 TKIGDYV
+1013 
-1020 TDTTGII
+1020 
-1027 TLDLEPGTYTVTET
+1027 
-1041 DPQAK
+1041 
-1046 YWVNDPTPTKTV
+1046 
-1058 TVKAGETAKVTF
+1058 
-1070 NNQYRGQ
+1070 
-1077 AQIVKTTTNGGTLKG
+1077 
-1092 WAFTVKDSSGV
+1092 
-1103 KVGTYTTEDTGII
+1103 TGII

-1126 VIEADR
+1126 VTETDADAKYWINDSMPSKTVTVKAGQTAKVTFTNQYRGQAQIVKTATNGGTVAGWHFTVKNSSGTKIGDYVTDSTGIITIDLEPGTYTVTETDGAQKYWVNDATPSKTVTVKAGQTAEVTFTNQWRGQAQIIKTTTNGGTVKGWEFTIKNASGSKVGTYTTDDSGKIVVDLEPGTYTVTETDR
-1132 NDPYWYCDTEAKTVT
+1132 NDPYWYCDTAPKTVT

-1154 MVTFENKWIGK
+1154 SVTFQNQWIGK
-1165 AKIIKTLSNPEAGSV
+1165 AKIIKTLANPEAGSV
-1180 EGWSFTIADSSGKEI
+1180 EGWTFVITDKNGKKI
-1195 GKYQTDSSGTIL
+1195 GSYKTDSTGTIL
-1207 TDLEPGTYTVTEVLE
+1207 TDLEPGTYTVTEVME
-1222 ENSLWQCTTQNPQ
+1222 DNSIWQCTTQNPQ
-1235 TITVVAGQTAEVT
+1235 TITVTAGKTAEVT
-1248 FTNALRPAKISIE
+1248 FNNALRPAKITVY
-1261 KVDFQ
+1261 KVD
-1266 GNPLKDVE
+1266 PLGAPLAEAE
-1274 FKLEWS
+1274 FLLEWS
-1280 QDGKTWKSV
+1280 ENGKDWKAV
-1289 EFTSDTVPKLGGCTT
+1289 TKTTSQYVVKGGCTSA
-1304 NGLKGGSL
+1304 NLKDGKLTGGRDGVVSF
-1312 TTDKNGIAEFTGLY
+1312 EGLY
-1326 PTLQYRLTETKT
+1326 PEVQYRLTETKAPDGYT
-1338 QEGYQLL
+1338 LQTVAVFEG
-1345 KDPIVVENI
+1345 KITVEENL
-1354 SAKEDLHMS
+1354 AVEKT
-1363 LRVVNFQTFALPDTG
+1363 VVNTRPFELPMTG
-1378 RSDFMWIIPGISIS
+1378 SAESTI
-1392 CLLGIHI
+1392 LLIAQLVSMFLLSTMLLYHV
-1399 LISLRRKEDN
+1399 KKQW
-1409 AI
+1409 

>member
-1 MNKTFQRILTLLL
+1 
-14 VLLMVCSMFPAALAT
+14 MVCGMFPAALAT
-29 EFDPEDTSSEPMQ
+29 EANLEDTSTEPTQ
-42 PTEEVPETTSP
+42 PTGELPDTTSPIEPETKPIETPTDETDPPILVDTVKPTEE
-53 TEIKPTEIPT
+53 
-63 EVIDPTEPSET
+63 
-74 VEPTGDAT
+74 AT
-82 KAEETENTEPPV
+82 KAEETEESETPVEGTTEPN
-94 EETKEPDPTDPI
+94 PTDSV
-106 IEPVVS
+106 IEPIVS
-112 DMEEEVSANR
+112 DMEEEVSASR
-122 VTLGTENVP
+122 VTLGAENVP

-143 HYHRAIIWLSSDDAK
+143 HYHRAIIWLSSEDSK
-158 LDFTYKSKNYSV
+158 LDFTYKNKNYSV

-178 IVDGKRSVAYC
+178 VVDGSRSVAYC
-189 VDPGVITTESSGGY
+189 VDPGVITTEASGGY

-263 PPFTCTNAKIINK
+263 PPFTCTNDKIITK
-276 FGTNADGSTNGKKRE
+276 FGTDANGSNNGKKRE

-308 RAALRSAYDT
+308 RATLRSAYDT
-318 IAANMASHYTIPSFA
+318 ITANMATHYVLPSFA

-379 SGNKLTIKSSTPFD
+379 SGNKLTIKSKTAFD
-393 TAKSCALS
+393 TAKSCALTS
-401 GSVGASKNVPNLE
+401 AGGASKNVPNLE
-414 SQTFF
+414 HQTFF
-419 LWSAGSNQRLIT
+419 LWKAGSNQRLIS
-431 LQEAT
+431 LQEAS
-436 SDPVPIYFNV
+436 SDPVPMYFNV

-502 SVTEKATTDKYWVND
+502 SVTEKPTTEKYWVND
-517 ATSTRKV
+517 ATSTRNV

-536 TNQWKGKAQ
+536 TNQYRGQAQ

-551 NGGTVSGWHFTVK
+551 NGGTVK
-564 NSSGTKIGDYVTDAT
+564 
-579 GIITIDLEPGTY
+579 
-591 TVTETDADAKY
+591 
-602 WVKDS
+602 
-607 SPTKTV
+607 
-613 TVKAGQTAKVTFKNQ
+613 
-628 YRGQAQIVKTTTN
+628 
-641 GGKLDGWHFTVKNSS
+641 GWHFTVKNSS

-664 TDSTGIITLDLEP
+664 TDSTGIITLDLDP

-682 TETDGAQKY
+682 TETDGEQKY

-712 TFTNQYRGQAQ
+712 TFKNQYRGQAQ
-723 IIKTTTNGGT
+723 IVKTATNGGT

-774 DGAQKYWVN
+774 DGAQKYWIN
-783 DAAPSKTVTVKAG
+783 
-796 QTAKVT
+796 
-802 FKNQYRG
+802 
-809 QAQIVRTTTNGGTVA
+809 
-824 GWHFTVKNSSGTK
+824 
-837 IGDYVT
+837 
-843 DSTGIIT
+843 DST
-850 LDLEPGTYTV
+850 
-860 TETDGAQKYWVNDAS
+860 

-883 AGETAKVTFKNQYR
+883 AGETAKVTFTNQWQGQAKIVKTTTNGGRLDGWHFTVKKSNGTKVGDYVTDATGIITIDLEPGTYTVTETDAAAKYWVNDSTPTRTVTVKAGETAKVTFKNQWR

-926 IGDYVTDTT
+926 VGDYVTD
-935 GIITLDLEPGTYTV
+935 
-949 TETDSQGKYWVNDPS
+949 K
-964 PTKTVTV
+964 
-971 KAGETAKVTF
+971 
-981 KNQFR
+981 
-986 GQAQIIKT
+986 
-994 TTNGGKLDGWHFT
+994 
-1007 VKNTSG
+1007 
-1013 TKIGDYV
+1013 
-1020 TDTTGII
+1020 TGII

-1041 DPQAK
+1041 DPAAKYWVNDPTLTKTVTVKAGETAKVSFQNQWRGQAQIIKTTTNGGTVEGWHFTVKNSTGTKIGDFVTDSTGVITLDLEPGTYKVTETDSQGK

-1070 NNQYRGQ
+1070 QNQYRGQ
-1077 AQIVKTTTNGGTLKG
+1077 AQIIKKSTNGGTVAG
-1092 WAFTVKDSSGV
+1092 WEFTVKNASGI
-1103 KVGTYTTEDTGII
+1103 KVGTYTTDDSGII
-1116 TVDLEPGTYT
+1116 TLDLEPGTYT
-1126 VIEADR
+1126 VVESDR
-1132 NDPYWYCDTEAKTVT
+1132 NDPYWYCDIEPKTVT

-1154 MVTFENKWIGK
+1154 SVTFENQWIGK

-1180 EGWSFTIADSSGKEI
+1180 EGWIFTIADADGKEI
-1195 GKYQTDSSGTIL
+1195 GKFKTDSNGVIE
-1207 TDLEPGTYTVTEVLE
+1207 TDLQPGVYSVTEELE
-1222 ENSLWQCTTQNPQ
+1222 EGSLWKCTTENPQ
-1235 TITVVAGQTAEVT
+1235 TITVAAGRTAEVT
-1248 FTNALRPAKISIE
+1248 FNNVLRPGKISIE
-1261 KVDFQ
+1261 KVDYQ
-1266 GNPLKDVE
+1266 GKHLSDVE
-1274 FKLEWS
+1274 FLLEWS
-1280 QDGKTWKSV
+1280 QDGKTWKPVSYIT
-1289 EFTSDTVPKLGGCTT
+1289 EKAPQIGGCTT
-1304 NGLKGGSL
+1304 NGLKNGKL
-1312 TTDKNGIAEFTGLY
+1312 TTGSTGLVEFTGLY
-1326 PTLQYRLTETKT
+1326 PTLQYRLVETKT
-1338 QEGYQLL
+1338 KEGYQLL
-1345 KDPIVVENI
+1345 ADTAYEGGLP
-1354 SAKEDLHMS
+1354 ADKELTIQ
-1363 LRVVNFQTFALPDTG
+1363 LTVVNVPTFELPKTG
-1378 RSDFMWIIPGISIS
+1378 SKSM
-1392 CLLGIHI
+1392 LLMP
-1399 LISLRRKEDN
+1399 ISLALSAALCGAILVIGKRKVR
-1409 AI
+1409 

>member
-1 MNKTFQRILTLLL
+1 MNKTVQRIVVFLL
-14 VLLMVCSMFPAALAT
+14 VALTAFGMFPAALAT
-29 EFDPEDTSSEPMQ
+29 DIGPEDTM
-42 PTEEVPETTSP
+42 T
-53 TEIKPTEIPT
+53 
-63 EVIDPTEPSET
+63 DPTLPAENDGEGIP
-74 VEPTGDAT
+74 
-82 KAEETENTEPPV
+82 AEETTPSGETAEATTPIEEAPPAS
-94 EETKEPDPTDPI
+94 E
-106 IEPVVS
+106 
-112 DMEEEVSANR
+112 MEEEVTASRIGIGA
-122 VTLGTENVP
+122 ENVP
-131 MLFASRAAVKGT
+131 MVMATRAAVQGT
-143 HYHRAIIWLSSDDAK
+143 HYHRAIIWLSGSESK
-158 LDFTYKSKNYSV
+158 LDFTYKGKNYSV

-178 IVDGKRSVAYC
+178 VVDGGRSVAYC
-189 VDPGVITTESSGGY
+189 VDPGVLTTEATGGY
-203 SGSETAW
+203 TGSETAW

-256 LGYRSNL
+256 LGYRDDV
-263 PPFTCTNAKIINK
+263 PPFKCTDDKIIRK
-276 FGTNADGSTNGKKRE
+276 FGTDADGSNNGLKCE

-308 RAALRSAYDT
+308 RAALRSAYDQ

-379 SGNKLTIKSSTPFD
+379 SGNKLTIKSKTAFD

-401 GSVGASKNVPNLE
+401 GSAGASKNVPNLE
-414 SQTFF
+414 YQTFF

-564 NSSGTKIGDYVTDAT
+564 NSSGTKIGDYVTDSTGIITLDLEPGTYTVTETDGAQKYWVNDATPSKTVTVKAGQTAKVTFKNQYRGQAQIVKTTTNDGTVAGWHFTVKNSSGTKIGDYVTDST

-602 WVKDS
+602 WVKDSSPTKTVTVKAGQIAKLTFKNQYRGQAQIVKTTTNGGTVAGWHFTVKDSNGTKIGDYVTDSTGIITIDLEPGTYTVTETDADAKYWVNDS

-641 GGKLDGWHFTVKNSS
+641 GGKLDGWHFTVKDSN

-664 TDSTGIITLDLEP
+664 TDATGIITVDLEP

-682 TETDGAQKY
+682 TETDADAKY
-691 WVNDSTPSKTVTVK
+691 WVKDSSPT
-705 AGQTAKV
+705 
-712 TFTNQYRGQAQ
+712 
-723 IIKTTTNGGT
+723 
-733 VAGWHF
+733 
-739 TVKNSSGTKIGDYVT
+739 
-754 DSTGIITLDLEPGTY
+754 
-769 TVTET
+769 
-774 DGAQKYWVN
+774 
-783 DAAPSKTVTVKAG
+783 KTVTVKAG

-809 QAQIVRTTTNGGTVA
+809 LARIVKTTTNGGTVS
-824 GWHFTVKNSSGTK
+824 GWSFTVKDASGTK
-837 IGDYVT
+837 IGTYTT
-843 DSTGIIT
+843 DSTGMIT
-850 LDLEPGTYTV
+850 VDLEPGTYTV
-860 TETDGAQKYWVNDAS
+860 TETNRNDPYWYCDTA
-875 PSKTVTVK
+875 PKTVTVK
-883 AGETAKVTFKNQYR
+883 AGETASVTFQNQ
-897 GQAQIVKTTTNGGK
+897 
-911 LDGWHFTVKN
+911 
-921 SSGTK
+921 
-926 IGDYVTDTT
+926 
-935 GIITLDLEPGTYTV
+935 
-949 TETDSQGKYWVNDPS
+949 
-964 PTKTVTV
+964 
-971 KAGETAKVTF
+971 
-981 KNQFR
+981 
-986 GQAQIIKT
+986 
-994 TTNGGKLDGWHFT
+994 
-1007 VKNTSG
+1007 
-1013 TKIGDYV
+1013 
-1020 TDTTGII
+1020 
-1027 TLDLEPGTYTVTET
+1027 
-1041 DPQAK
+1041 
-1046 YWVNDPTPTKTV
+1046 
-1058 TVKAGETAKVTF
+1058 
-1070 NNQYRGQ
+1070 
-1077 AQIVKTTTNGGTLKG
+1077 
-1092 WAFTVKDSSGV
+1092 
-1103 KVGTYTTEDTGII
+1103 
-1116 TVDLEPGTYT
+1116 
-1126 VIEADR
+1126 
-1132 NDPYWYCDTEAKTVT
+1132 
-1147 VKAGETA
+1147 
-1154 MVTFENKWIGK
+1154 WIGK
-1165 AKIIKTLSNPEAGSV
+1165 AKIIKTLANPEAGSV
-1180 EGWSFTIADSSGKEI
+1180 EGWTFVITDKSGKEI
-1195 GKYQTDSSGTIL
+1195 GSYKTDSTGTIL

-1222 ENSLWQCTTQNPQ
+1222 DNSIWQCTTQNPQ
-1235 TITVVAGQTAEVT
+1235 TITVTAGKTAEVT
-1248 FTNALRPAKISIE
+1248 FNNALRPAKITVY
-1261 KVDFQ
+1261 KVD
-1266 GNPLKDVE
+1266 PLGAPLAEAE
-1274 FKLEWS
+1274 FLLEWS
-1280 QDGKTWKSV
+1280 ENGKDWKAV
-1289 EFTSDTVPKLGGCTT
+1289 TKTTSQYVVKGGCTSA
-1304 NGLKGGSL
+1304 NLKDGKLTGGRDGVVSF
-1312 TTDKNGIAEFTGLY
+1312 EGLY
-1326 PTLQYRLTETKT
+1326 PDVQYRLTETKAP
-1338 QEGYQLL
+1338 EGYVLQT
-1345 KDPIVVENI
+1345 DPVFQGKIPLEGNLTVE
-1354 SAKEDLHMS
+1354 KT
-1363 LRVVNFQTFALPDTG
+1363 VVNTRPFELPMTG
-1378 RSDFMWIIPGISIS
+1378 SADSTI
-1392 CLLGIHI
+1392 LLIAQLVSVFLLSTMLLYHV
-1399 LISLRRKEDN
+1399 KKQW
-1409 AI
+1409 

>member
-1 MNKTFQRILTLLL
+1 MNKTVQRIVVFLL
-14 VLLMVCSMFPAALAT
+14 VALTAFGMFPAALAT
-29 EFDPEDTSSEPMQ
+29 DIGPEDTM
-42 PTEEVPETTSP
+42 T
-53 TEIKPTEIPT
+53 
-63 EVIDPTEPSET
+63 DPTLPAENDGEGIP
-74 VEPTGDAT
+74 
-82 KAEETENTEPPV
+82 AEETTPSGETAEPTTPI
-94 EETKEPDPTDPI
+94 EEAPPASE
-106 IEPVVS
+106 
-112 DMEEEVSANR
+112 MEEEVTASRIGIGA
-122 VTLGTENVP
+122 ENVP
-131 MLFASRAAVKGT
+131 MVMATRAAVQGT
-143 HYHRAIIWLSSDDAK
+143 HYHRAIIWLSGSESK
-158 LDFTYKSKNYSV
+158 LDFTYKGKNYSV

-178 IVDGKRSVAYC
+178 VVDGGRSVAYC
-189 VDPGVITTESSGGY
+189 VDPGVLTTEATGGY
-203 SGSETAW
+203 TGSETAW

-256 LGYRSNL
+256 LGYRDDV
-263 PPFTCTNAKIINK
+263 PPFKCTDDKIIRK
-276 FGTNADGSTNGKKRE
+276 FGTDADGSNNGLKCE

-296 VDYSSLH
+296 VDYSALH

-379 SGNKLTIKSSTPFD
+379 SGNKLTIKSKTAFD

-401 GSVGASKNVPNLE
+401 GSAGASKNVPNLE
-414 SQTFF
+414 YQTFF

-551 NGGTVSGWHFTVK
+551 NGGTVAGWHFTVK

-591 TVTETDADAKY
+591 TVTETDANAKY

-641 GGKLDGWHFTVKNSS
+641 GGKLDGWHFTVKDSN

-664 TDSTGIITLDLEP
+664 TDATGIITIDLEP

-682 TETDGAQKY
+682 TETDADAKY
-691 WVNDSTPSKTVTVK
+691 WVNDSSPTKTVTVK
-705 AGQTAKV
+705 AGQ
-712 TFTNQYRGQAQ
+712 
-723 IIKTTTNGGT
+723 
-733 VAGWHF
+733 
-739 TVKNSSGTKIGDYVT
+739 
-754 DSTGIITLDLEPGTY
+754 
-769 TVTET
+769 
-774 DGAQKYWVN
+774 
-783 DAAPSKTVTVKAG
+783 
-796 QTAKVT
+796 
-802 FKNQYRG
+802 
-809 QAQIVRTTTNGGTVA
+809 
-824 GWHFTVKNSSGTK
+824 
-837 IGDYVT
+837 
-843 DSTGIIT
+843 
-850 LDLEPGTYTV
+850 
-860 TETDGAQKYWVNDAS
+860 
-875 PSKTVTVK
+875 
-883 AGETAKVTFKNQYR
+883 TAKVTFKNQYR

-911 LDGWHFTVKN
+911 LDGWHFTVKDSN
-921 SSGTK
+921 GTK
-926 IGDYVTDTT
+926 IGDYVTD
-935 GIITLDLEPGTYTV
+935 
-949 TETDSQGKYWVNDPS
+949 
-964 PTKTVTV
+964 
-971 KAGETAKVTF
+971 A
-981 KNQFR
+981 
-986 GQAQIIKT
+986 
-994 TTNGGKLDGWHFT
+994 
-1007 VKNTSG
+1007 
-1013 TKIGDYV
+1013 
-1020 TDTTGII
+1020 
-1027 TLDLEPGTYTVTET
+1027 
-1041 DPQAK
+1041 
-1046 YWVNDPTPTKTV
+1046 
-1058 TVKAGETAKVTF
+1058 
-1070 NNQYRGQ
+1070 
-1077 AQIVKTTTNGGTLKG
+1077 
-1092 WAFTVKDSSGV
+1092 
-1103 KVGTYTTEDTGII
+1103 TGII

-1126 VIEADR
+1126 VTETDADAKYWINDSMPSKTVTVKAGQTAKVTFTNQYRGQAQIVKTATNGGTVAGWHFTVKNSSGTKIGDYVTDSTGIITIDLEPGTYTVTETDGAQKYWVNDATPSKTVTVKAGQTAEVTFTNQWRGQAQIIKTTTNGGTVKGWEFTIKNASGSKVGTYTTDDSGKIVVDLEPGTYTVTETDR
-1132 NDPYWYCDTEAKTVT
+1132 NDPYWYCDTAPKTVT

-1154 MVTFENKWIGK
+1154 SVTFQNQWIGK
-1165 AKIIKTLSNPEAGSV
+1165 AKIIKTLANPEAGSV
-1180 EGWSFTIADSSGKEI
+1180 EGWTFVITDKNGKKI
-1195 GKYQTDSSGTIL
+1195 GSYKTDSTGTIL

-1222 ENSLWQCTTQNPQ
+1222 DNSIWQCTTQNPQ
-1235 TITVVAGQTAEVT
+1235 TITVTAGKTAEVT
-1248 FTNALRPAKISIE
+1248 FNNALRPAKITVY
-1261 KVDFQ
+1261 KVD
-1266 GNPLKDVE
+1266 PLGAPLAEAE
-1274 FKLEWS
+1274 FLLEWS
-1280 QDGKTWKSV
+1280 ENGKDWKAV
-1289 EFTSDTVPKLGGCTT
+1289 TKTTSQYVVKGGCTSA
-1304 NGLKGGSL
+1304 NLKDGKLTGGRDGVVSF
-1312 TTDKNGIAEFTGLY
+1312 EGLY
-1326 PTLQYRLTETKT
+1326 PEVQYRLTETKAPDGYT
-1338 QEGYQLL
+1338 LQTVAVFEG
-1345 KDPIVVENI
+1345 KITVEENL
-1354 SAKEDLHMS
+1354 AVEKT
-1363 LRVVNFQTFALPDTG
+1363 VVNTRPFELPMTG
-1378 RSDFMWIIPGISIS
+1378 SAESTI
-1392 CLLGIHI
+1392 LLIAQLVSMFLLSTMLLYHV
-1399 LISLRRKEDN
+1399 KKQW
-1409 AI
+1409 

>member
-1 MNKTFQRILTLLL
+1 MNKTVQRIVVFLL
-14 VLLMVCSMFPAALAT
+14 VALTAFGMFPAALAT
-29 EFDPEDTSSEPMQ
+29 DIGPEDTM
-42 PTEEVPETTSP
+42 T
-53 TEIKPTEIPT
+53 
-63 EVIDPTEPSET
+63 DPTLPAENDGEGIP
-74 VEPTGDAT
+74 
-82 KAEETENTEPPV
+82 AEETTPSGETADSSTSTEEPLPV
-94 EETKEPDPTDPI
+94 SE
-106 IEPVVS
+106 
-112 DMEEEVSANR
+112 MEEEVTASRIGIGAAD
-122 VTLGTENVP
+122 VP
-131 MLFASRAAVKGT
+131 MVMATRAAVQGT
-143 HYHRAIIWLSSDDAK
+143 HYHRAIIWLSGSESK
-158 LDFTYKSKNYSV
+158 LDFTYKGKNYSV

-178 IVDGKRSVAYC
+178 VVDGGRSVAYC
-189 VDPGVITTESSGGY
+189 VDPGVLTTEATGGY
-203 SGSETAW
+203 TGSETAW

-256 LGYRSNL
+256 LGYRNNV
-263 PPFTCTNAKIINK
+263 PPFKCTNDKIIRK
-276 FGTNADGSTNGKKRE
+276 FGTDADGSNNGLKCE

-296 VDYSSLH
+296 VDYSTLH

-308 RAALRSAYDT
+308 RAALRSAYDQ

-379 SGNKLTIKSSTPFD
+379 SGNKLTVKSKTAFD

-401 GSVGASKNVPNLE
+401 GSVGVSKNVPNLE
-414 SQTFF
+414 YQTFF

-551 NGGTVSGWHFTVK
+551 NGGTV
-564 NSSGTKIGDYVTDAT
+564 A
-579 GIITIDLEPGTY
+579 
-591 TVTETDADAKY
+591 
-602 WVKDS
+602 
-607 SPTKTV
+607 
-613 TVKAGQTAKVTFKNQ
+613 
-628 YRGQAQIVKTTTN
+628 
-641 GGKLDGWHFTVKNSS
+641 GWHFTVKNSS

-664 TDSTGIITLDLEP
+664 TDSTGTITLDLEP

-712 TFTNQYRGQAQ
+712 TFTNQWRGQAQ
-723 IIKTTTNGGT
+723 IVKTATNGGT

-769 TVTET
+769 AVTET

-783 DAAPSKTVTVKAG
+783 DATPSKTVTVKAG

-802 FKNQYRG
+802 FTNQYRG
-809 QAQIVRTTTNGGTVA
+809 QAQIVKTATNGGTVA

-850 LDLEPGTYTV
+850 LDLDPGTYTVTETDGAQKYWINDSMPSKTVTVKAGQTAKVTFTNQYRGQAQIVKTATNGGTVAGWHFTVKNSSGTKIGDYVTDSTGIITIDLEPGTYTV
-860 TETDGAQKYWVNDAS
+860 TETDGAQKYWVNDAT

-883 AGETAKVTFKNQYR
+883 AGQTAKVTFTNQY
-897 GQAQIVKTTTNGGK
+897 
-911 LDGWHFTVKN
+911 
-921 SSGTK
+921 
-926 IGDYVTDTT
+926 
-935 GIITLDLEPGTYTV
+935 
-949 TETDSQGKYWVNDPS
+949 
-964 PTKTVTV
+964 
-971 KAGETAKVTF
+971 
-981 KNQFR
+981 R

-994 TTNGGKLDGWHFT
+994 TTNGGT
-1007 VKNTSG
+1007 VKGWEFTIKNASG
-1013 TKIGDYV
+1013 
-1020 TDTTGII
+1020 
-1027 TLDLEPGTYTVTET
+1027 
-1041 DPQAK
+1041 
-1046 YWVNDPTPTKTV
+1046 
-1058 TVKAGETAKVTF
+1058 
-1070 NNQYRGQ
+1070 
-1077 AQIVKTTTNGGTLKG
+1077 
-1092 WAFTVKDSSGV
+1092 S
-1103 KVGTYTTEDTGII
+1103 KVGTYTTDDSGKIV
-1116 TVDLEPGTYT
+1116 VDLEPGTYT
-1126 VIEADR
+1126 ITETDR
-1132 NDPYWYCDTEAKTVT
+1132 NDPYWYCDTTPRTVT

-1154 MVTFENKWIGK
+1154 SVTFQNQWIGK
-1165 AKIIKTLSNPEAGSV
+1165 AKIIKTLANPEAGSV
-1180 EGWSFTIADSSGKEI
+1180 EGWTFVITDKNGKEI
-1195 GKYQTDSSGTIL
+1195 GSYKTDSTGTIL

-1222 ENSLWQCTTQNPQ
+1222 DNSIWQCTTQNPQ
-1235 TITVVAGQTAEVT
+1235 TITVTAGKTAEVT
-1248 FTNALRPAKISIE
+1248 FNNALRPAKITVY
-1261 KVDFQ
+1261 KVD
-1266 GNPLKDVE
+1266 PLGAPLAEAE
-1274 FKLEWS
+1274 FVLEWS
-1280 QDGKTWKSV
+1280 EDGKNWKPVTKSASQYV
-1289 EFTSDTVPKLGGCTT
+1289 VKGGCTSANLRDGKLT
-1304 NGLKGGSL
+1304 GGRDGVVSF
-1312 TTDKNGIAEFTGLY
+1312 EGLY
-1326 PTLQYRLTETKT
+1326 PEVQYRLTETKAPDGYT
-1338 QEGYQLL
+1338 LQTSAVFEG
-1345 KDPIVVENI
+1345 KITVEENLTVE
-1354 SAKEDLHMS
+1354 KT
-1363 LRVVNFQTFALPDTG
+1363 VVNTRPFELPMTG
-1378 RSDFMWIIPGISIS
+1378 SAESTI
-1392 CLLGIHI
+1392 LLIAQLVSMFLLSAMLLYHV
-1399 LISLRRKEDN
+1399 KKQW
-1409 AI
+1409 